1 MRKKYLLKQSP
12 SQAHL
17 HLEYSSIL
25 NHTQNSDI
33 KPRGSHNR
41 PSRGQMNRLKTEP
54 PNHEPSPH
62 SLKKR

>member
-1 MRKKYLLKQSP
+1 MRKKYLLKASP

-25 NHTQNSDI
+25 NHTQNPDL

-41 PSRGQMNRLKTEP
+41 PSRGQMNRLKT
-54 PNHEPSPH
+54 
-62 SLKKR
+62 